1 MRAGVFE
8 ARCSEH
14 RHDMTA
20 RSRRVVICLAGLTAC
35 GKSTVAKRL
44 AEKFGLRY
52 VSGGMALKGV
62 ALKLGYRSKG
72 RGWWE
77 SAEGLRFLEQR
88 SHDPRFDERI
98 DAELLKLGRQGN
110 VVFDSWTMP
119 WLSKTGFK
127 IWLEVTAEERARRLT
142 KRDGIGLDEAKRVI
156 KEKDGR
162 SRRIYEHLYGFKLG
176 EDYTPFDLVLD
187 SESLSSDEVF
197 DVLRFAVER
206 LVFEQ
211 CR

>member
-1 MRAGVFE
+1 M
-8 ARCSEH
+8 
-14 RHDMTA
+14 
-20 RSRRVVICLAGLTAC
+20 
-35 GKSTVAKRL
+35 
-44 AEKFGLRY
+44 
-52 VSGGMALKGV
+52 
-62 ALKLGYRSKG
+62 
-72 RGWWE
+72 
-77 SAEGLRFLEQR
+77 
-88 SHDPRFDERI
+88 
-98 DAELLKLGRQGN
+98 
-110 VVFDSWTMP
+110 
-119 WLSKTGFK
+119 
-127 IWLEVTAEERARRLT
+127 T